1 MNIIIVGKNIK
12 QVGLDL
18 HAKTGFATLVEVEKF
33 GDELIDYMQ
42 KNKTIAVCET
52 DTISNIEP
60 YDFYQLCEKTKSIP
74 FFVANQEELPIEYTM
89 CLQMNTWY
97 QNSACYFVND
107 ENTEYEVFLNIMET
121 ELRKVE

>member
-18 HAKTGFATLVEVEKF
+18 HAQTGFATLVEVEKF

-42 KNKTIAVCET
+42 NNKTIAVCET
-52 DTISNIEP
+52 SKIEDMQP
-60 YDFYQLCEKTKSIP
+60 FEFYELCEKTKSIP

-107 ENTEYEVFLNIMET
+107 DYTEYNVFLNIMES
-121 ELRKVE
+121 ELRKAE